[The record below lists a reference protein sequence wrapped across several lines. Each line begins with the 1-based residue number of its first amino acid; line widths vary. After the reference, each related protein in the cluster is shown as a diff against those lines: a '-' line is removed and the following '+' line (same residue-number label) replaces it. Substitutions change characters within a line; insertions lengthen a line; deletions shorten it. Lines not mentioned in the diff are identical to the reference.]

1 MNETQTLPTAVLED
15 APVRPRELNGCQRIL
30 VVDDEP
36 DIRQLNSELLVRSG
50 FEVDA
55 AEDGASGWEAL
66 QLRNYDL
73 LVTDQNMPKI
83 SGLGLIRKLRAARMA
98 VPVIMATTVLPT
110 WDFALHPEL
119 HPAATLLKPY
129 TFEEL
134 LVTVKKVLR
143 AYASADGQ
151 IAPPSATEF
160 QPRLAI
166 TPQHKSLSQ
175 HER

>member
-50 FEVDA
+50 FQVDA
-55 AEDGASGWEAL
+55 AEDGAAGWEAL

-73 LVTDQNMPKI
+73 LVTDHNMPRM

-119 HPAATLLKPY
+119 HPTATLLKPY
-129 TFEEL
+129 TSGEL

-143 AYASADGQ
+143 ASASAVGQ
-151 IAPPSATEF
+151 IPPPSITDL
-160 QPRLAI
+160 QPGLAI
-166 TPQHKSLSQ
+166 TPQYKLLT
-175 HER
+175 